1 MSIAPLVRQIDT
13 VEFRLLALVAPGVR
27 ELALEY
33 TTKKVGHSSLLSSI
47 RELYLL
53 LTSAQRRRLLRLQ
66 VLVVLMAFG
75 ELVSIAAIGP
85 FMAVVGDMRYL
96 EGNGV
101 LAEVYQL
108 SGADDRTT
116 FLFWVGVLVMGVLS
130 LASLMSIFTTWKLS
144 LYSQQ
149 VGAELSTRLFKHYM
163 RQNWLFHAGGSSSDL
178 TNKLAQ
184 ECRRISDNVLT
195 PLMHMN
201 AKIVMALFVSIA
213 IVIFNPWVAVCGLM
227 LFGAVY
233 WGLYRIVRRK
243 LEHNDAMVSSTNRQR
258 FKLMSEGFGGIKDT
272 LLLARQSEFNRR
284 FERSSRQLGRAKG
297 VTKALSNAPRYLME
311 LVAFGAVIMLVLYL
325 LVAHQGNLGSILPI
339 LSVYAMAGFKMLP
352 AFQQIYKGVAT
363 VRGNIASFHHLR
375 EDLEASYHGD
385 DVDDLAIEKVKWV
398 PRHSICLEDVTFRY
412 PGKEEAALDSV
423 NLTIPV
429 NGVVGIVGAS
439 GSGKSTAID
448 MLLGLITPE
457 HGQLTLDGQPVTA
470 ERRRE
475 WQNSV
480 GLVPQ
485 SIFLAD
491 ATIRENIAFGLPVDK
506 IDEGK
511 VWRAASMAHLE
522 ELLERLPE
530 GLDTRVGE
538 RGVQISGG
546 QRQRIGIARALYDDA
561 DVLVMD
567 EATSALDGI
576 TERMVME
583 AIHDFSGKK
592 TIIMIAH
599 RLSTVKSCGCI
610 YLMEAGEV
618 VDSGTYSEMVE
629 RNGVFREMAE
639 HA

>member
-1 MSIAPLVRQIDT
+1 MA
-13 VEFRLLALVAPGVR
+13 
-27 ELALEY
+27 Y
-33 TTKKVGHSSLLSSI
+33 TAKKTTESSVLSNI

-53 LTSAQRRRLLRLQ
+53 LTSVQRRQLLRLQ
-66 VLVVLMAFG
+66 ILVVLMAFG

-85 FMAVVGDMRYL
+85 FMAVVGDMSYL
-96 EGNGV
+96 EGSGV
-101 LAEVYQL
+101 LAEFYRF
-108 SGADDRTT
+108 SGANDRTT
-116 FLFWVGVLVMGVLS
+116 FLFWLGIGVMVVLA
-130 LASLMSIFTTWKLS
+130 LASLVSIFTTWKLS

-163 RQNWLFHAGGSSSDL
+163 RQDWLFHASGSSSEL

-201 AKIVMALFVSIA
+201 AKIIMTLFISVA
-213 IVIFNPWVAVCGLM
+213 IVLFNPWVALCGLV
-227 LFGAVY
+227 LFGTVY
-233 WGLYRIVRRK
+233 WGLYRTVRRK
-243 LEHNDAMVSSTNRQR
+243 LVYNDNMVSATNQQR
-258 FKLMSEGFGGIKDT
+258 FKLMNEGFGGIKDT
-272 LLLARQSEFNRR
+272 LLLARQAEFNRR

-325 LVAHQGNLGSILPI
+325 LVTHQGNLGSILPI
-339 LSVYAMAGFKMLP
+339 LSVYAIAGFKLLP
-352 AFQQIYKGVAT
+352 AFQQIYKGLTT
-363 VRGNIASFHHLR
+363 VRGNIASFNHLR
-375 EDLEASYHGD
+375 EDLVASHHDSDNGD
-385 DVDDLAIEKVKWV
+385 PVTETSKWV
-398 PRHSICLEDVTFRY
+398 PHHSICLQDVTFRY
-412 PGKEEAALDSV
+412 PGKKEVALDGV

-429 NGVVGIVGAS
+429 NGVVGLVGAS

-448 MLLGLITPE
+448 LLLGLITPNQ
-457 HGQLTLDGQPVTA
+457 GQLTLDGQPVTA

-491 ATIRENIAFGLPVDK
+491 ASIRENIAFGLPKDK
-506 IDEGK
+506 IDEEK
-511 VWRAASMAHLE
+511 VWNAACMAHLDE
-522 ELLERLPE
+522 FLQRLPE
-530 GLDTRVGE
+530 GMDTRVGE
-538 RGVQISGG
+538 RGIQLSGG

-561 DVLVMD
+561 EVLVLD

-599 RLSTVKSCGCI
+599 RLATVKSCECI
-610 YLMEAGEV
+610 YLMEAGKV
-618 VDSGTYSEMVE
+618 IDSGTYEELVA
-629 RNGVFREMAE
+629 RNGTFRRMAE
-639 HA
+639 NA